1 MSRASHIRLPGLAP
15 AEWSAG
21 VRALLGDALERVGS
35 IVGSEAAAEAGNPL
49 PTLTLIAHQEQLLGP
64 FLTWARAIA
73 QGALSPRHAEIVALR
88 TSHQCGSVFEWRE
101 HRLYALQAGLTPDEV
116 TAIASGPEDPAW
128 SARER
133 ALLRAADELH
143 RVADITG
150 PTWEALAESFTPAEI
165 VEVILVAG
173 QYRMLSTLANAAGVD
188 AELAAPRD
196 GAGTSPLSLPDSFA
210 IDDQLLGLRD
220 AVAVVTGGTQ
230 SIGRGC
236 AVALAR
242 AGCHVVIADLVDG
255 ADAVREITALG
266 RDAIFVH
273 TDARSKESIDAMV
286 EATIARFGRLDVA
299 VNTVGSTKGP
309 KPFLDI
315 ALDEW
320 DDVVTQNLSTAM
332 LCTQVEALAMI
343 RLGIPGRIIN
353 VSSLSGVV
361 AAPNAAGYGAAN
373 AGVRHLTRSAAL
385 ELGRYGIRVNCIVP
399 GTHRTEA
406 VTKAMAENAQI
417 AEWVRVV
424 GAAAPLGRIG
434 AVGETAG
441 VAVFLASQLSSFV
454 TGQEIV
460 SDGGVHHTTSR
471 PPMGMDAEADAVRAL
486 GLARGVLPAPDRP

>member
-1 MSRASHIRLPGLAP
+1 MSTTPRVRLPGLAP
-15 AEWSAG
+15 AEWSP
-21 VRALLGDALERVGS
+21 VVVALLGDALKRVGA
-35 IVGSEAAAEAGNPL
+35 IVGAEAAAAAGNPL
-49 PTLTLIAHQEQLLGP
+49 PTLTLIARQEQLLEP
-64 FLTWARAIA
+64 FLVWARAIA

-88 TSHQCGSVFEWRE
+88 TSHRSGSVFEWRE
-101 HRLYALQAGLTPDEV
+101 HRLYALQAGLTPAEV
-116 TAIASGPEDPAW
+116 TAIASDGDDAVW
-128 SARER
+128 SRSDQ

-143 RVADITG
+143 RLATITDA
-150 PTWEALAESFTPAEI
+150 TWELLAESFSPGQI

-188 AELAAPRD
+188 AGLATPLD
-196 GAGTSPLSLPDSFA
+196 GAGTGTIVLPAPFA
-210 IDDQLLGLRD
+210 VDNELLGLRD
-220 AVAVVTGGTQ
+220 AVAIVTGGTQ

-242 AGCHVVIADLVDG
+242 AGCHVVIADIVDG
-255 ADAVREITALG
+255 EDAVRDINALG
-266 RDAIFVH
+266 RNAVFH
-273 TDARSKESIDAMV
+273 RTDARSKDSIEAMV
-286 EATIARFGRLDVA
+286 EATIARFGRIDVA

-315 ALDEW
+315 ALEEW

-361 AAPNAAGYGAAN
+361 ASPNAAGYGAAN
-373 AGVRHLTRSAAL
+373 AAVGHMTRSAAL

-406 VTKAMAENAQI
+406 VTKAMAESPQI

-424 GAAAPLGRIG
+424 GATAPLGRIG

-441 VAVFLASQLSSFV
+441 VAVFLASALSSFV

-471 PPMGMDAEADAVRAL
+471 PPMGMDTEAEAVLAL
-486 GLARGVLPAPDRP
+486 RRDGIHER